1 MWWSRIQKKIG
12 TRGERDRKTTEWPSV
27 QVLPESSKIRLKS
40 GWILGTEITPERNVL
55 MSQLRRVLFLA
66 MMQIKEKCC
75 WLLKAKTPFL
85 VWRSFQSSQII
96 NLFSSNFEQK
106 YLDDSRRKRITM
118 QLKGGKYPSM
128 ILIIQQA
135 SQETDSS
142 TL

>member
-66 MMQIKEKCC
+66 MM
-75 WLLKAKTPFL
+75 
-85 VWRSFQSSQII
+85 
-96 NLFSSNFEQK
+96 
-106 YLDDSRRKRITM
+106 
-118 QLKGGKYPSM
+118 
-128 ILIIQQA
+128 
-135 SQETDSS
+135 
-142 TL
+142 